1 MSALQTFDFE
11 TNAVRVLMRDE
22 VPWFV
27 AADVCRALGLT
38 NSRMVIEKLDEDEKG
53 VSLTDTLGGAQRVQ
67 VINESGL
74 YTVILRSRDAMTAGT
89 VAHRFRKW
97 VTGEVLP
104 SIRRTGRYEA
114 PAFTDSED
122 GLPNSG
128 DLRLWGVPLNALIAA
143 TRVVTTIKAIYGP
156 EFARRA
162 WESETSLPQVRA
174 LAQTGSIDDW
184 MNTET
189 DRDPSSVVQAS
200 ELFNHYVA
208 WCQSRGK
215 PPESLRRFGD
225 RVTACFEKRERAGR
239 MFYYGIRP
247 RAIPAKEAP
256 PA

>member
-27 AADVCRALGLT
+27 AADVCRALGIQNATQAVARLDDDERAMLNIGVAGKET
-38 NSRMVIEKLDEDEKG
+38 NI
-53 VSLTDTLGGAQRVQ
+53 VS
-67 VINESGL
+67 ESGL
-74 YTVILRSRDAMTAGT
+74 FTLILRSRDAVTSGT
-89 VAHRFRKW
+89 PSHRFRKW

-104 SIRRTGRYEA
+104 AIRRTGRYEA
-114 PAFTDSED
+114 PPFTEGED

-174 LAQTGSIDDW
+174 LAQTGSIDEW

-200 ELFNHYVA
+200 ELYNHYLA
-208 WCQSRGK
+208 WCHSRGK
-215 PPESLRRFGD
+215 APESLRRFGD

>member
-22 VPWFV
+22 LPWFV
-27 AADVCRALGLT
+27 AADVCRALGIQ
-38 NSRMVIEKLDEDEKG
+38 NAAQAVQSLDEDEKG
-53 VSLTDTLGGAQRVQ
+53 ICSTYTLGGEQGVLC
-67 VINESGL
+67 VSESGL
-74 YTVILRSRDAMTAGT
+74 YTIILRSRDAVKAGT

-97 VTGEVLP
+97 VTSDVLP